1 MCFFLYTVVNKFLK
15 CSVLRQTSYE
25 WVYTK
30 KIQDLT
36 SNVGKG
42 NMTIKRP
49 GGSTLGEFDAEIMIE
64 Y

>member
-1 MCFFLYTVVNKFLK
+1 MK

-64 Y
+64 N